1 MAWPVG
7 ADARGEP
14 LSAPTAVAKNQSTVT
29 HLRGLLEVTSLV
41 RGEDDLDAVLE
52 AIART
57 IAECLGFGTVAVN
70 LYRPAWDD
78 FQVTNVYGNPGAR
91 EALLGDARDLASWR
105 PLLDDR
111 FLRRGAYLI
120 PHEQF
125 DWFADVA
132 TFVPDIEPTDD
143 PDAWH
148 PEDALMVPMRHSAG
162 HLLGILSVDEPRSG
176 RKPSDEE
183 LDVLVAVA
191 EHAALAV
198 EGAQAA
204 ADATRHQ
211 AALEQLLRV
220 SSRLSETLDAEEIFQ
235 SVCESV
241 RDALGFQHVAIELV
255 VPETGRLRAQ
265 AAVGWTLGD
274 ETLSVLATLADVTPL
289 FDPAFEIEGCYLLP
303 CEEGQKRCSTDLF
316 VYSSRLNGRGP
327 WAWNRHWL
335 VVPLV
340 DRTGRTIGV
349 IWADE
354 PEDRLLPSRERL
366 QALRLFANQ
375 AATAVTLV
383 EHVQELRFLADHDPL
398 TRLLNRRVFMERLD
412 SEAARADRSGRPFG
426 LVLCDLDRFKLLN
439 DSQGHLAG
447 DQALQ
452 TLGRILLESVR
463 RSDEAFRIGGDEF
476 ALVLPDAD
484 PDSIEAVVERITL
497 AMDGALHTVR
507 ASFGA
512 ASYPSDAGHPEAL
525 VQAADAALYEA
536 KRGDERLRFAA

>member
-1 MAWPVG
+1 MPKPIG
-7 ADARGEP
+7 ADARREP

-91 EALLGDARDLASWR
+91 EALLGDARDLASWQ

-111 FLRRGAYLI
+111 FLRHGAYLI

-183 LDVLVAVA
+183 LDVLAAVA
-191 EHAALAV
+191 DHAALAV

-255 VPETGRLRAQ
+255 EPETGRLRAR

-289 FDPAFEIEGCYLLP
+289 FDPAFEIEGCYLLA

-316 VYSSRLNGRGP
+316 VYASRLNGRGP

-484 PDSIEAVVERITL
+484 PDSIEAVVERVTR
-497 AMDGALHTVR
+497 AMDGALDSVR

-536 KRGDERLRFAA
+536 KRGGERLRFAA

>member
-1 MAWPVG
+1 MLQRRVAANPS
-7 ADARGEP
+7 RGVMSWGSRCRCRAHEP
-14 LSAPTAVAKNQSTVT
+14 SSAPTAVAKNQSTVT
-29 HLRGLLEVTSLV
+29 HLRGLLAVTSLV

-57 IAECLGFGTVAVN
+57 IAECLGFGTVAIN

-91 EALLGDARDLASWR
+91 EALLGDARDLASWQ
-105 PLLDDR
+105 PLLDER

-120 PHEQF
+120 PHEHF
-125 DWFADVA
+125 NWAADVA

-148 PEDALMVPMRHSAG
+148 PEDALMVPMRHTAG
-162 HLLGILSVDEPRSG
+162 HLLGILSVAEPRSG
-176 RKPSDEE
+176 RKPTDEE

-198 EGAQAA
+198 ESAQAA
-204 ADATRHQ
+204 AEAARHR

-220 SSRLSETLDAEEIFQ
+220 SSRLSETLDAGEIFQ

-255 VPETGRLRAQ
+255 DV
-265 AAVGWTLGD
+265 AA
-274 ETLSVLATLADVTPL
+274 L
-289 FDPAFEIEGCYLLP
+289 FAPTFEIEGCFLLP
-303 CEEGQKRCSTDLF
+303 CEEGQKRCSTELF
-316 VYSSRLNGRGP
+316 VYTSRLNGRGP

-340 DRTGRTIGV
+340 DRAGETIGV

-354 PEDRLLPSRERL
+354 PEDRLLPPRERL

-375 AATAVTLV
+375 AATAVALV
-383 EHVQELRFLADHDPL
+383 DHVQELRFLADHDPL
-398 TRLLNRRVFMERLD
+398 TRLLNRRVFLERLD

-439 DSQGHLAG
+439 DSKGHLAG
-447 DQALQ
+447 DEALRR
-452 TLGRILLESVR
+452 LGRILVESLR
-463 RSDEAFRIGGDEF
+463 RSDEAFRIG
-476 ALVLPDAD
+476 
-484 PDSIEAVVERITL
+484 
-497 AMDGALHTVR
+497 
-507 ASFGA
+507 
-512 ASYPSDAGHPEAL
+512 
-525 VQAADAALYEA
+525 
-536 KRGDERLRFAA
+536 

>member
-1 MAWPVG
+1 
-7 ADARGEP
+7 
-14 LSAPTAVAKNQSTVT
+14 VAKNQSTVT
-29 HLRGLLEVTSLV
+29 HLRGLLEVTTLV
-41 RGEDDLDAVLE
+41 RGKDDLDAVLE
-52 AIART
+52 AIGRT
-57 IAECLGFGTVAVN
+57 IAECLGFGTVAIN

-78 FQVTNVYGNPGAR
+78 FEVTNVYGNPGAR
-91 EALLGDARDLASWR
+91 EALLGDARDLTSWQ
-105 PLLDDR
+105 PLLDER

-120 PHEQF
+120 HHEDY
-125 DWFADVA
+125 DWDVDVA
-132 TFVPDIEPTDD
+132 TFVPELEPTDD

-176 RKPSDEE
+176 RKPTDGE

-191 EHAALAV
+191 QHAALAV

-204 ADATRHQ
+204 VDAARHQ

-220 SSRLSETLDAEEIFQ
+220 SSRLSDALDADEIFQ
-235 SVCESV
+235 SVCESI
-241 RDALGFQHVAIELV
+241 RDALGFQHVAIELAE
-255 VPETGRLRAQ
+255 PGTGRLEAK
-265 AAVGWTLGD
+265 AAVGWALGD
-274 ETLSVLATLADVTPL
+274 ETLSAPVTLADIAPL
-289 FDPAFEIEGCYLLP
+289 LDPEFEVEGCFLLP
-303 CEEGQKRCSTDLF
+303 GDEARKRFSADVF
-316 VYSSRLNGRGP
+316 VYHSRLNGRGR

-335 VVPLV
+335 IVPLV
-340 DRTGRTIGV
+340 SRAGETIGV

-354 PEDRLLPSRERL
+354 PEDRLLPPRERL

-375 AATAVTLV
+375 AATAVALV
-383 EHVQELRFLADHDPL
+383 DHVQELRFLADHDPL

-412 SEAARADRSGRPFG
+412 AEASRADRSGLPFG

-447 DQALQ
+447 DEVLRV
-452 TLGRILLESVR
+452 LGRILVDALR

-476 ALVLPDAD
+476 ALVLPDAS
-484 PDSIEAVVERITL
+484 PDAVRTVVERIGL
-497 AMDGALHTVR
+497 AMESASEDVLAGVR

-512 ASYPSDAGHPEAL
+512 AAYPDDAAHPEAL

-536 KRGDERLRFAA
+536 KRAGERLRFAA

>member
-1 MAWPVG
+1 
-7 ADARGEP
+7 
-14 LSAPTAVAKNQSTVT
+14 VAKEQSTLT

-91 EALLGDARDLASWR
+91 EALLGDARGLASWQ
-105 PLLDDR
+105 PLLDER

-120 PHEQF
+120 PHELF
-125 DWFADVA
+125 DWAADVA

-198 EGAQAA
+198 EAAQATAEA
-204 ADATRHQ
+204 ARHR

-255 VPETGRLRAQ
+255 EPATGPLCAQ

-274 ETLSVLATLADVTPL
+274 ETLSVQATLADVTPL
-289 FDPAFEIEGCYLLP
+289 FDPRFEIEGCFLLP

-316 VYSSRLNGRGP
+316 VYTSRLNGRGP

-340 DRTGRTIGV
+340 DRAGKTIGV
-349 IWADE
+349 IWVDE
-354 PEDRLLPSRERL
+354 PEDRLLPPRERL

-398 TRLLNRRVFMERLD
+398 TRLLNRRVFMERLE
-412 SEAARADRSGRPFG
+412 SEAARTDRSGRPFG

-484 PDSIEAVVERITL
+484 PESIEAVVERVTL
-497 AMDGALHTVR
+497 AMDGALDSVR

-525 VQAADAALYEA
+525 VHAADAALYEA
-536 KRGDERLRFAA
+536 KRAGEPLRFAA

>member
-1 MAWPVG
+1 MEAH
-7 ADARGEP
+7 EP
-14 LSAPTAVAKNQSTVT
+14 SSASTAVAKNQSTVT
-29 HLRGLLEVTSLV
+29 HLRGLLEVTTLV
-41 RGEDDLDAVLE
+41 RGADDLDAVLA
-52 AIART
+52 AIAKT
-57 IAECLGFGTVAVN
+57 ISECLGFGTVAVN

-78 FQVTNVYGNPGAR
+78 FEVTNVHGNPGAR
-91 EALLGDARDLASWR
+91 EALLGDARDLSSWQ

-111 FLRRGAYLI
+111 FLRRGAYVI
-120 PHEQF
+120 PHEHF
-125 DWFADVA
+125 DWAADVA

-162 HLLGILSVDEPRSG
+162 HLLGILSVDEPSSG
-176 RKPSDEE
+176 RRPTDEE

-191 EHAALAV
+191 QHAALAV
-198 EGAQAA
+198 EGAQAV
-204 ADATRHQ
+204 ADAARHR
-211 AALEQLLRV
+211 AALEQLLHV
-220 SSRLSETLDAEEIFQ
+220 SSRVSETLDADEIFQ

-255 VPETGRLRAQ
+255 DTATGRLEAQ

-274 ETLSVLATLADVTPL
+274 ETLSAPVTLADVGPL
-289 FDPAFEIEGCYLLP
+289 FDPEFEVEGCFLLP
-303 CEEGQKRCSTDLF
+303 GEEARRRCSADVF
-316 VYSSRLNGRGP
+316 VYRSRLNGRGP

-340 DRTGRTIGV
+340 SRADGATIGV

-354 PEDRLLPSRERL
+354 PEDRLLPPRERL

-375 AATAVTLV
+375 AATAVALV

-412 SEAARADRSGRPFG
+412 SEAARAGRSGRPFG

-439 DSQGHLAG
+439 DSKGHLAG
-447 DQALQ
+447 DEALR
-452 TLGRILLESVR
+452 TLGGILVEALR

-476 ALVLPDAD
+476 ALLLPDAD
-484 PDSIEAVVERITL
+484 PDAVRFVVERVAA
-497 AMDGALHTVR
+497 AMDRAPEGVLTGVR

-512 ASYPSDAGHPEAL
+512 AAYPADAGHPEAL
-525 VQAADAALYEA
+525 VQAADAALYAA
-536 KRGDERLRFAA
+536 KRAGERLRFAA

>member
-1 MAWPVG
+1 MHVA
-7 ADARGEP
+7 EP
-14 LSAPTAVAKNQSTVT
+14 LSASTAVAKKQSTLT

-78 FQVTNVYGNPGAR
+78 FMVTNVYGNPGAR
-91 EALLGDARDLASWR
+91 EALLGDARDLASWE
-105 PLLDDR
+105 PLLDER
-111 FLRRGAYLI
+111 FLRHGAYLI

-148 PEDALMVPMRHSAG
+148 PQDALIVPMRHSAG

-198 EGAQAA
+198 EAAQGA
-204 ADATRHQ
+204 ADAARHR

-235 SVCESV
+235 SVCESI

-255 VPETGRLRAQ
+255 EPANGRLCAR

-274 ETLSVLATLADVTPL
+274 ETLSVQVTLADVTPL
-289 FDPAFEIEGCYLLP
+289 FDPVFEIEGCFLLP
-303 CEEGQKRCSTDLF
+303 CEEGQRRCSTDLF
-316 VYSSRLNGRGP
+316 VYTSRLNGRGQ

-340 DRTGRTIGV
+340 DRAGNTIGV

-354 PEDRLLPSRERL
+354 PEDRLLPPRERL

-412 SEAARADRSGRPFG
+412 SEAARADRSGSPFG

-452 TLGRILLESVR
+452 TLGRILVESIR
-463 RSDEAFRIGGDEF
+463 RYDEAFRIGGDEF
-476 ALVLPDAD
+476 AVVLPDAD
-484 PDSIEAVVERITL
+484 PESIEAVVARITL
-497 AMDGALHTVR
+497 AMDGALDSVR

-525 VQAADAALYEA
+525 VHAADAALYDA
-536 KRGDERLRFAA
+536 KRAGERLRFAA

>member
-1 MAWPVG
+1 
-7 ADARGEP
+7 
-14 LSAPTAVAKNQSTVT
+14 VAKNQSTVT

-78 FQVTNVYGNPGAR
+78 FMVTNVYGNPGAR
-91 EALLGDARDLASWR
+91 EALLGDARDLASWE
-105 PLLDDR
+105 PLLDER
-111 FLRRGAYLI
+111 FLRRGAYVI

-148 PEDALMVPMRHSAG
+148 PQDALIVPMRHSAG

-176 RKPSDEE
+176 RRPSDEE

-198 EGAQAA
+198 EAAQAA
-204 ADATRHQ
+204 ADAARHR
-211 AALEQLLRV
+211 AALEQLLHV

-235 SVCESV
+235 SVCEGV

-255 VPETGRLRAQ
+255 EPPTGRLCAR
-265 AAVGWTLGD
+265 AAVGWRLGD
-274 ETLSVLATLADVTPL
+274 ETLSVHVTLADVTPL
-289 FDPAFEIEGCYLLP
+289 FDPVFEIEGCFLLP

-316 VYSSRLNGRGP
+316 VYTSRLNGRGP

-340 DRTGRTIGV
+340 DRAGETIGV

-354 PEDRLLPSRERL
+354 PEDRLLPPRERL

-398 TRLLNRRVFMERLD
+398 TRLLNRRVFMERLE
-412 SEAARADRSGRPFG
+412 SEAARSNRSGRPFG

-439 DSQGHLAG
+439 DSRGHLAG

-452 TLGRILLESVR
+452 TLGRILVEAIR
-463 RSDEAFRIGGDEF
+463 RSDEAYRIGGDEF

-484 PDSIEAVVERITL
+484 PESIEAVVARIAL
-497 AMDGALHTVR
+497 AMDGALDSVR

-525 VQAADAALYEA
+525 VHAADAALYDA
-536 KRGDERLRFAA
+536 KRGGERLRFAA

>member
-1 MAWPVG
+1 M
-7 ADARGEP
+7 
-14 LSAPTAVAKNQSTVT
+14 AKNQSTVT
-29 HLRGLLEVTSLV
+29 HLRGLLAVTSLV

-57 IAECLGFGTVAVN
+57 IAECLGFGTVAIN

-91 EALLGDARDLASWR
+91 EALLGDARDLASWQ
-105 PLLDDR
+105 PLLDER

-120 PHEQF
+120 PHEHF
-125 DWFADVA
+125 DWAADVA
-132 TFVPDIEPTDD
+132 TFVPDIEPSDD
-143 PDAWH
+143 PNAWH
-148 PEDALMVPMRHSAG
+148 PEDALMVPMRHTAG

-204 ADATRHQ
+204 ADAARHR

-220 SSRLSETLDAEEIFQ
+220 SSRLSETLDADEIFQ

-241 RDALGFQHVAIELV
+241 RDALGFQHVAVELV
-255 VPETGRLRAQ
+255 EPATGRLRAQ
-265 AAVGWTLGD
+265 AAVGWKLGD
-274 ETLSVLATLADVTPL
+274 ETLSAQMTLGDVAPLLDPEFEVEGCFLLPNDQARRRFSADV
-289 FDPAFEIEGCYLLP
+289 
-303 CEEGQKRCSTDLF
+303 F
-316 VYSSRLNGRGP
+316 VYRSKLNGRGP

-340 DRTGRTIGV
+340 DRDGATIGV

-354 PEDRLLPSRERL
+354 PEDRLLPPRERL

-375 AATAVTLV
+375 AATAVALV
-383 EHVQELRFLADHDPL
+383 DHVQELRFLADHDPL

-439 DSQGHLAG
+439 DSKGHLAG
-447 DQALQ
+447 DEALRR
-452 TLGRILLESVR
+452 LGRILVESLR

-476 ALVLPDAD
+476 ALVLPDTS
-484 PDSIEAVVERITL
+484 PEAVRSVVERVAA
-497 AMDGALHTVR
+497 AMEQAPEGALDGVR

-512 ASYPSDAGHPEAL
+512 AAYPDDAGHPEAL
-525 VQAADAALYEA
+525 VHAADEALYEA
-536 KRGDERLRFAA
+536 KRAGEQLRFAA

>member
-1 MAWPVG
+1 
-7 ADARGEP
+7 
-14 LSAPTAVAKNQSTVT
+14 VAKNQSTVT
-29 HLRGLLEVTSLV
+29 HLRGLLEVTTLV
-41 RGEDDLDAVLE
+41 RGADDLDAVLA
-52 AIART
+52 AIAKT
-57 IAECLGFGTVAVN
+57 ISECLGFGTVAVN

-78 FQVTNVYGNPGAR
+78 FEVTNVHGNTAAR
-91 EALLGDARDLASWR
+91 DALLGDTRDLSSWQ
-105 PLLDDR
+105 PLLDER
-111 FLRRGAYLI
+111 FLRHGAYLI
-120 PHEQF
+120 PHGAYE
-125 DWFADVA
+125 WEADVA
-132 TFVPDIEPTDD
+132 SYVPELEPTDD

-162 HLLGILSVDEPRSG
+162 HLLGILSVDEPSSG
-176 RKPSDEE
+176 RKPTDEE

-191 EHAALAV
+191 QHAALAV

-204 ADATRHQ
+204 ADAARHQ

-220 SSRLSETLDAEEIFQ
+220 SSRLSETLDADEIFQ

-255 VPETGRLRAQ
+255 DAATGRFEAQ

-274 ETLSVLATLADVTPL
+274 ETLSAAVTLADLVPL
-289 FDPAFEIEGCYLLP
+289 FDPAFEVEGCFLLP
-303 CEEGQKRCSTDLF
+303 GEEARRRFSTDVF
-316 VYSSRLNGRGP
+316 VYRSRSNGRGL

-340 DRTGRTIGV
+340 SRADGRTIGV

-354 PEDRLLPSRERL
+354 PEDRLLPPRERL

-375 AATAVTLV
+375 AATAVALV

-439 DSQGHLAG
+439 DSKGHLAG
-447 DQALQ
+447 DEALR
-452 TLGRILLESVR
+452 TLGGILVEALR

-476 ALVLPDAD
+476 ALLLPDAD
-484 PDSIEAVVERITL
+484 PEAIRAVVERVAV
-497 AMDGALHTVR
+497 AMDGAPEGVLTGVR

-512 ASYPSDAGHPEAL
+512 AAYPADAGHPEAL
-525 VQAADAALYEA
+525 VQAADAALYAA
-536 KRGDERLRFAA
+536 KRAGEQLRFAA

>member
-1 MAWPVG
+1 MQG
-7 ADARGEP
+7 SEP
-14 LSAPTAVAKNQSTVT
+14 LSASTAVAKEQSTLT

-91 EALLGDARDLASWR
+91 EALLGDARGLASWQ
-105 PLLDDR
+105 PLLDER

-120 PHEQF
+120 PHELF
-125 DWFADVA
+125 DWAADVA

-148 PEDALMVPMRHSAG
+148 PEDALMVPMRHTAG

-176 RKPSDEE
+176 RKPTDEE

-198 EGAQAA
+198 ESAQAA
-204 ADATRHQ
+204 ADAARHQ

-220 SSRLSETLDAEEIFQ
+220 SSRLSETLDAREIFQ

-255 VPETGRLRAQ
+255 EPATGRLCAR
-265 AAVGWTLGD
+265 AAVGWSLG
-274 ETLSVLATLADVTPL
+274 
-289 FDPAFEIEGCYLLP
+289 
-303 CEEGQKRCSTDLF
+303 
-316 VYSSRLNGRGP
+316 
-327 WAWNRHWL
+327 
-335 VVPLV
+335 
-340 DRTGRTIGV
+340 
-349 IWADE
+349 
-354 PEDRLLPSRERL
+354 
-366 QALRLFANQ
+366 
-375 AATAVTLV
+375 
-383 EHVQELRFLADHDPL
+383 EHVQELRSLADHAPL

-412 SEAARADRSGRPFG
+412 SEAARADRSGSPFG

-484 PDSIEAVVERITL
+484 PDAIESVVERITR
-497 AMDGALHTVR
+497 AMDGALDSVR

-525 VQAADAALYEA
+525 VQAADAALYDA
-536 KRGDERLRFAA
+536 KRAGERLRFAA

>member
-1 MAWPVG
+1 MEAH
-7 ADARGEP
+7 EP
-14 LSAPTAVAKNQSTVT
+14 SSASTAVAKNQSTVT
-29 HLRGLLEVTSLV
+29 HLRGLLEVTTLV

-57 IAECLGFGTVAVN
+57 ISECLGFGTVAIN

-91 EALLGDARDLASWR
+91 EALLGDARDLASWQ
-105 PLLDDR
+105 PLLDER

-120 PHEQF
+120 PHEHF
-125 DWFADVA
+125 DWAADIA

-143 PDAWH
+143 PDGWH
-148 PEDALMVPMRHSAG
+148 PEDALIVPMRHSGG
-162 HLLGILSVDEPRSG
+162 HLLGILSVDEPTSG
-176 RKPSDEE
+176 RKPTDEE

-204 ADATRHQ
+204 ADAARHQ

-220 SSRLSETLDAEEIFQ
+220 SSRLSETLDVGEIFQ

-255 VPETGRLRAQ
+255 DPATNRLEAK

-274 ETLSVLATLADVTPL
+274 ETLSAAVTLADVAPL
-289 FDPAFEIEGCYLLP
+289 FHPEFEVEGCFLLP
-303 CEEGQKRCSTDLF
+303 GEEARRRFSADVF
-316 VYSSRLNGRGP
+316 VYRSRLNGRGP

-340 DRTGRTIGV
+340 SRAGETIGV

-354 PEDRLLPSRERL
+354 PEDRLLPPRERL

-375 AATAVTLV
+375 AATAVGLV
-383 EHVQELRFLADHDPL
+383 DHLQELRYLADHDPL
-398 TRLLNRRVFMERLD
+398 TRLLNRRVFMETLD
-412 SEAARADRSGRPFG
+412 AEAARTDRSGRPFG

-447 DQALQ
+447 DEALRM
-452 TLGRILLESVR
+452 LGRILVDSLR

-476 ALVLPDAD
+476 ALVLPDTS
-484 PDSIEAVVERITL
+484 PETVSAVVERVTAAMERAPAGVL
-497 AMDGALHTVR
+497 ASVR

-512 ASYPSDAGHPEAL
+512 AAYPDDAGHPEAL

-536 KRGDERLRFAA
+536 KRAGERLRFAA

>member
-1 MAWPVG
+1 M
-7 ADARGEP
+7 
-14 LSAPTAVAKNQSTVT
+14 AKNQSTVT

-91 EALLGDARDLASWR
+91 EALLGDARDLASWQ

-255 VPETGRLRAQ
+255 EPETGRLCAR

-274 ETLSVLATLADVTPL
+274 ETLSVPATLADVTPL
-289 FDPAFEIEGCYLLP
+289 FDPAFEIEGCFLLP
-303 CEEGQKRCSTDLF
+303 CEEGRKRSSTDLF
-316 VYSSRLNGRGP
+316 VYTSRLNGRGP

-340 DRTGRTIGV
+340 DRAGETIGV

-354 PEDRLLPSRERL
+354 PEDRLLPPRERL

-412 SEAARADRSGRPFG
+412 AEASRADRSGLPFG

-452 TLGRILLESVR
+452 TLGRILLESIR

-484 PDSIEAVVERITL
+484 PDAIESVVERITV
-497 AMDGALHTVR
+497 AMEGTLQTVR

-512 ASYPSDAGHPEAL
+512 AAYPTDAGHPEAL
-525 VQAADAALYEA
+525 VHAADAALYEA
-536 KRGDERLRFAA
+536 KRGGERLRFAA

>member
-1 MAWPVG
+1 MSWAAA
-7 ADARGEP
+7 ADARREP
-14 LSAPTAVAKNQSTVT
+14 LSASTAVAKKQSTLT

-78 FQVTNVYGNPGAR
+78 FMVTNVYGNPGAR
-91 EALLGDARDLASWR
+91 EALLGDARDLASWE

-111 FLRRGAYLI
+111 FLRHGAYLI

-148 PEDALMVPMRHSAG
+148 PQDALIVPMRHSAG

-191 EHAALAV
+191 QHAALAV
-198 EGAQAA
+198 EAAQAA
-204 ADATRHQ
+204 ADAARHR

-255 VPETGRLRAQ
+255 EPATGHLCAQ
-265 AAVGWTLGD
+265 AAVGWRLGD
-274 ETLSVLATLADVTPL
+274 ETLSVQVTLADVSPL
-289 FDPAFEIEGCYLLP
+289 FDPVFEIEGCFLLP

-340 DRTGRTIGV
+340 DRAGETIGV

-354 PEDRLLPSRERL
+354 PEDRLLPPRERL

-484 PDSIEAVVERITL
+484 PESIEAVVERIML
-497 AMDGALHTVR
+497 AMDGALDSVR

-512 ASYPSDAGHPEAL
+512 AAYPTDAGHPEAL
-525 VQAADAALYEA
+525 VHAADAALYDA
-536 KRGDERLRFAA
+536 KRGGERLRFAA